1 MSRFFTHYWSD
12 ELCETHYRAG
22 FSGTPL
28 DFTAGDGFLRAG
40 VEEGDMLYVISVYD
54 GQVMLIGKMVV
65 GRILTSYSEA
75 LALIAPDVE
84 EAPEYVLAAEETAS
98 EQYFTR
104 QLMMEETGD
113 MRLLTPDGS
122 SKPLKF
128 ADGEEVDARA
138 LAGVHEI
145 TPASAVLLDQVL
157 SQPFHDHLPEGEEGE
172 EEEDEIDDSD
182 LAAISRSFAD
192 DETNRRVRESAMQYV
207 TAAFEEKGWTVM
219 EVDDP
224 EQGYDLQCTM
234 DDEHL
239 HVVVKGNVNDAVEF
253 MLGELEYARAER
265 DGHFAMCLVTGAL
278 SGNPSLLTFSG
289 DDLYDLFD
297 ARPVQWAFR
306 YRGDD
311 DEVDTE
317 DF

>member
-1 MSRFFTHYWSD
+1 MSRFFTYFWSD
-12 ELCETHYRAG
+12 EFCDARYRAG
-22 FSGTPL
+22 LSGTPL
-28 DFTAGDGFLRAG
+28 EYIAGDGFRHAG
-40 VEEGDMLYVISVYD
+40 MEEGDTLYVISVYD
-54 GQVMLIGKMVV
+54 GQVMLVGSMLV
-65 GRILTSYSEA
+65 GRILASYSEA

-84 EAPEYVLAAEETAS
+84 KAREYVLPADEHAT

-113 MRLLTPDGS
+113 LRFLTPDGS

-128 ADGEEVDARA
+128 ADGEEVDASA

-157 SQPFHDHLPEGEEGE
+157 SQPFHDHLPEAENGER
-172 EEEDEIDDSD
+172 EEDEIDDGD

-192 DETNRRVRESAMQYV
+192 EDINRRVRERAMEFV
-207 TAAFEEKGWTVM
+207 TEAFEEKGWTVM

-234 DDEHL
+234 A
-239 HVVVKGNVNDAVEF
+239 VKGNVNDAVEF

-265 DGHFAMCLVTGAL
+265 DGHFALCLVTGAL

-289 DDLYDLFD
+289 EDLYDLFD

-306 YRGDD
+306 AHDEDD
-311 DEVDTE
+311 GLDTE